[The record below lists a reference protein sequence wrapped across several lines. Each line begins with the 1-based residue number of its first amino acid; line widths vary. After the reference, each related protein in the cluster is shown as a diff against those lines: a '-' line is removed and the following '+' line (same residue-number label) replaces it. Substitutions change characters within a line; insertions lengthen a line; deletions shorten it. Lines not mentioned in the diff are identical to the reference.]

1 MQCAVDHSRSR
12 APESRAARAS
22 VAPAA
27 RHRFRWHYTVE
38 KLGVSQCLRRGNFLP
53 LTARS
58 RRDLQ
63 LSQAHTAPS
72 VWITGIRDSK
82 NIIRKAFRK
91 VDLCGS
97 PQFVR
102 DNCIQVRAA
111 SGYITV
117 LLYLSHKG
125 TGCGFFFC
133 FLRRLTPWTFFK
145 SHIGLIRLKCQH
157 QHEDTHVRWVL
168 SRITMTALIFRVV
181 SKDLL

>member
-1 MQCAVDHSRSR
+1 MKYKSGVICGVFSPSLKCRALLIADGRGRQNLTRCARHLFLSEADITLSRS
-12 APESRAARAS
+12 S
-22 VAPAA
+22 
-27 RHRFRWHYTVE
+27 VE
-38 KLGVSQCLRRGNFLP
+38 KLGVSLCLRRGNFLP

-97 PQFVR
+97 LQFVR

-111 SGYITV
+111 SGYIPV
-117 LLYLSHKG
+117 LLYLAQEHSLRI
-125 TGCGFFFC
+125 
-133 FLRRLTPWTFFK
+133 FLLYGVLPRELSLNLT
-145 SHIGLIRLKCQH
+145 L
-157 QHEDTHVRWVL
+157 V
-168 SRITMTALIFRVV
+168 
-181 SKDLL
+181 